1 MIRKIQYNAY
11 GDPSVLEMVET
22 DEPMPGEGE
31 VRVTVKA
38 VGLNPIDLKTFE
50 GYKPLRVAETSNRL
64 RHPSWWFGRGSARFP
79 KGVGRDFSGVIDA
92 LGPGVNNVAVG
103 DTVLEPCAAL
113 PVPE

>member
-64 RHPSWWFGRGSARFP
+64 RHPSWWFGRGPARFP